1 MKMAIVH
8 DLAECIVGDI
18 TPFCGVSVEEKH
30 AREEAAITGLCKDLP
45 EDIGSELVNLWKVS
59 WLVDILPCELPKLKI
74 PRYDYSVCLTLSVV
88 AYGPITNAF
97 ISLSF

>member
-1 MKMAIVH
+1 MVYLYYKSTGKLLNVTHSAFRVMKMAIVH

-59 WLVDILPCELPKLKI
+59 
-74 PRYDYSVCLTLSVV
+74 
-88 AYGPITNAF
+88 
-97 ISLSF
+97 

>member
-59 WLVDILPCELPKLKI
+59 W
-74 PRYDYSVCLTLSVV
+74 YDYLDMIIQFV
-88 AYGPITNAF
+88 
-97 ISLSF
+97 